1 MTTLTASLTTLAA
14 HGGDGPWMDGGGPP
28 FPFFLVPLF
37 WLLVIAGF
45 ITVAVLGR
53 RRRELRAGRRA
64 GERLLAERFADG
76 SIDED
81 EYRARRAVLRDK

>member
-1 MTTLTASLTTLAA
+1 MNTLSATLTTLAA

-28 FPFFLVPLF
+28 FPFFLIPFF
-37 WLLVIAGF
+37 WLLVLATVIAL
-45 ITVAVLGR
+45 VVLGR
-53 RRRELRAGRRA
+53 RRREARAGRRA

-81 EYRARRAVLRDK
+81 EYRARRAVLRQE

>member
-1 MTTLTASLTTLAA
+1 MNALTTTLTQLTT
-14 HGGDGPWMDGGGPP
+14 HSGGPWTDGGGPP
-28 FPFFLVPLF
+28 SPFFLVPLF